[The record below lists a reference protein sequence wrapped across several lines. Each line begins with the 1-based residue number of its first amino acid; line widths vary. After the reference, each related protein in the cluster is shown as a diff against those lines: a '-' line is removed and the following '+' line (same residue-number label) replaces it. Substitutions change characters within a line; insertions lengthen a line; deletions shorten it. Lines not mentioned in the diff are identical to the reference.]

1 MGSRLLNARS
11 SHARTVCML
20 GAILLFTALPARGQS
35 IEIWNMPCQKLLKSY
50 KTKPA
55 HKAFAVSYLSSGSGG
70 GQSCGAAWGASSKK
84 AAEGAAIKQCKSN
97 VAGSCGINRS
107 E

>member
-1 MGSRLLNARS
+1 MDRQVFPYRLCLTLAACFALSLAVS
-11 SHARTVCML
+11 SPPSQA
-20 GAILLFTALPARGQS
+20 QS
-35 IEIWNMPCQKLLKSY
+35 LEMWNTPCQKLLKQY
-50 KTKPA
+50 KAAPG
-55 HKAFAVSYLSSGSGG
+55 HKAFAVSYMASGSGG

-84 AAEGAAIKQCKSN
+84 TAEAAAIKQCKSN